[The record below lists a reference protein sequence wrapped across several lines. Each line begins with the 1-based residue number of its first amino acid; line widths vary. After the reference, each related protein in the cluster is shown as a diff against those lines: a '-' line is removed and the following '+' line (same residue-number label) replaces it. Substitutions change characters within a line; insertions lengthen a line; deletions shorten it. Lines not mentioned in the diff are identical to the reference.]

1 MIRLTDLLK
10 EIKDIPQTVYHFT
23 LPKYFVN
30 MVKTNT
36 IKADPKFKQISFTT
50 DPDLWAFREFSDED
64 QEVGVR
70 LEFDTN
76 KLPPLTPFKYS
87 GAPGEDYGYEEE
99 YTTNVGNLRPSNI
112 MDLVKNIT
120 VQSYWKDYLEA
131 KLPEDIFNQIEFI

>member
-131 KLPEDIFNQIEFI
+131 ELPEDIFNQIEFI